1 MKLLTPPQVNWL
13 YKYQPF
19 TPHKVHGTFLCD
31 RIVADDIGKEVYLE
45 ELDYADLPKE
55 FHELAKQTS
64 IEPQQNKHNLLSL
77 FANRHW
83 YLLFAAICFIL
94 GLLSPY
100 WSQFYGDWYAFIT
113 LTFAAGWL
121 LCSWYEN

>member
-1 MKLLTPPQVNWL
+1 MQKLTPPQINWL
-13 YKYQPF
+13 LQHQPNIDHWIDDVF
-19 TPHKVHGTFLCD
+19 YDKLVQS
-31 RIVADDIGKEVYLE
+31 DIGKEIYIDPV
-45 ELDYADLPKE
+45 DYADLPLE
-55 FHELAKQTS
+55 FHELAKRTS
-64 IEPQQNKHNLLSL
+64 IEQPKNKHNLLLL